1 MAALV
6 AWEVC
11 LLFTGPLVSRPVVII
26 SALFP
31 PLRGGLADHTLR
43 LATELSGRFPVV
55 VLTSTGAATVPSLD
69 VRAVVADWKDA
80 AALRRDIDACPRD
93 AVLLWQYV
101 PHMYGHGGIN
111 RPLMRLMAELRGAG
125 RKQIVLAH
133 EIWAGWTWRPHWLWY
148 SLNHLW
154 QWRRILRTAD
164 FVPTSTER
172 WIANWSARWPASAG
186 KFVLAPSPSN
196 IAVETVPPD
205 HAGRWRAEHGLA
217 ADAKVWVFFGT
228 LNVFKQ
234 FGWVLDAWQAAHA
247 RGDRPVLC
255 LAGDAPPAGIPEALR
270 HWFLPLGFLP
280 AAEASRLLRAA
291 DLLLLPFE
299 DGASERRGSLMAGLA
314 HGVPVVTTTG
324 HNTGPT
330 LRNAD
335 FLAHTPVSDPAAFRA
350 NVLRLLDDPAAA
362 RELGRRGRETYI
374 ADYDW
379 PVVTA
384 RLARCV
390 DSS

>member
-1 MAALV
+1 ML
-6 AWEVC
+6 C
-11 LLFTGPLVSRPVVII
+11 TRPRVSRPVVII

-43 LATELSGRFPVV
+43 LATELVARFPVT
-55 VLTSTGAATVPSLD
+55 VLTSRGAAAIPSLD
-69 VRAVVADWKDA
+69 VRSVVIDWKDA
-80 AALRRDIDACPRD
+80 AALRRAIDACPSD

-111 RPLMRLMAELRGAG
+111 RPLMRLISGLRDAG
-125 RKQIVLAH
+125 RRQIVLAH

-148 SLNHLW
+148 SLNHLL
-154 QWRRILRTAD
+154 QWRQILRMAD

-172 WIANWSARWPASAG
+172 WINNWSERWPAFAG

-196 IAVETVPPD
+196 IAVEPVPTD
-205 HAGRWRAEHGLA
+205 HRERWRAEHGLA
-217 ADAKVWVFFGT
+217 ADEKVLAFFGT

-234 FGWVLDAWQAAHA
+234 FGWVLEAWQAAHA

-255 LAGDAPPAGIPEALR
+255 LAGDATPEGIPDALKA
-270 HWFLPLGFLP
+270 WFLPLGFLP
-280 AAEASRLLRAA
+280 AVEASRLLQAA

-330 LRNAD
+330 LRGAD

-350 NVLRLLDDPAAA
+350 NVLRLLDDPAGSRA
-362 RELGRRGRETYI
+362 LGRRGRETYI
-374 ADYDW
+374 RDYDW

-390 DSS
+390 ESA